1 MELLYHYTMC
11 CLIVSCWLLEGM
23 YWRKLCC
30 LSLTMMSVTTL
41 RLGHPTNEGFG
52 IINVVLSIKVQR

>member
-1 MELLYHYTMC
+1 
-11 CLIVSCWLLEGM
+11 
-23 YWRKLCC
+23 
-30 LSLTMMSVTTL
+30 MMSVTTL